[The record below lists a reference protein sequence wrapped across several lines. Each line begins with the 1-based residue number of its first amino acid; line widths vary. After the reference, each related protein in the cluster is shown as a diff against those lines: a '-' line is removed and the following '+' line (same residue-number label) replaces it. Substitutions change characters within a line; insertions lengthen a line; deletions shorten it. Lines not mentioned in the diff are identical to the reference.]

1 MNIGIVI
8 YSLSGNT
15 LSVAE
20 RIKERLTENGHIVSL
35 EQIQISGK
43 TPAQPGKFELTV
55 IPDVSGYDALILGS
69 PVQAFSL
76 HPVMKAYLAKLPKLD
91 GKKVALFVTK
101 QLPVLWLGGTGSIKR
116 MKAEC
121 EKQGAKVIG
130 SDIVVWVP
138 SKRDQTTAECVQNMG
153 RYFYGN

>member
-1 MNIGIVI
+1 MNIGLVI
-8 YSLSGNT
+8 YSLTGNT

-20 RIKERLTENGHIVSL
+20 KIKNKLTENGHSVSL
-35 EQIQISGK
+35 EPIQISGE

-76 HPVMKAYLAKLPKLD
+76 NPVMKAYLPKLPKLE

-101 QLPVLWLGGTGSIKR
+101 QLPALWLGGTGSIKR

-130 SDIVVWVP
+130 SDIVVWAS
-138 SKRDQTTAECVQNMG
+138 SKREQSTAECVQNMG
-153 RYFYGN
+153 RYFSGK